1 MQNKK
6 EVQNNPEFNL
16 RPEEFEKYLDTQP
29 FVLYA
34 TAAILI
40 FIASLT
46 FSMKFYLYGL
56 IPLALCNFVG
66 VYGDEKNILLAINIS
81 YFLVFIFF
89 KSQLN
94 LLR

>member
-6 EVQNNPEFNL
+6 ETQINPEVNL

-29 FVLYA
+29 FVIYA
-34 TAAILI
+34 VAAILI
-40 FIASLT
+40 LIASLT
-46 FSMKFYLYGL
+46 VSMKLYLYGL
-56 IPLALCNFVG
+56 IPLTLSNFVG
-66 VYGDEKNILLAINIS
+66 VYGDEKNILLAMNVS

-89 KSQLN
+89 KDSLN